1 MGGMPRTRLSLPLF
15 LLAEASSLFGNSAIS
30 IVLPWLV
37 LARTGDPA
45 AAGLVATI
53 SSLPAILATLVGGH
67 LIDLIGRRRIAVLA
81 DCGSAISVAALAIVD
96 AVVGLNLGWFIA
108 LGVLGALFDV
118 PGMTARQTLI
128 ANVSEATGISVERI
142 SGLRQTVFGL
152 SFLAGPGI
160 AGALMAV
167 LDPIRVVWLTA
178 GCSALAALCTALM
191 PLAGSTNTPAA
202 EADRNPLSGFHL
214 IRRDRGLFAMLLI
227 GSLATIPVAPL
238 LGVILP
244 AHFQRMGAPTLLGVT
259 LSAYAVGT
267 VAGSVLWT
275 AGMSRWRWPTWLVAN
290 LLLGGSFFLIATLAG
305 FWPVAVGIFLAGLG
319 GGLVG
324 PMFTVAMTEKV
335 PDALRGRVMAVYGG
349 MTMLGAPIGLGLM
362 SMLLVGGSIGV
373 GAWVCAIAYL
383 PVLVYSLV
391 APGLRDFVVPP
402 VEPEPEPVEDAC

>member
-1 MGGMPRTRLSLPLF
+1 MTRNRLSLPL
-15 LLAEASSLFGNSAIS
+15 LLIADASSLFGNSAIA

-53 SSLPAILATLVGGH
+53 SALPAIAATLVGGH

-81 DCGSAISVAALAIVD
+81 DCGSAVSVAALAIVD
-96 AVVGLNLGWFIA
+96 GVLGLNLGWFVA

-128 ANVSEATGISVERI
+128 ANVSEASGISVERV

-152 SFLAGPGI
+152 SFLAGPAV
-160 AGALMAV
+160 AGTLLSV

-178 GCSALAALCTALM
+178 GCSALAALATWLM
-191 PLAGSTNTPAA
+191 PLAGSTSTPAA
-202 EADRNPLSGFHL
+202 EADRNPFSGFQL

-227 GSLATIPVAPL
+227 GAAGTIPVAPL

-244 AHFQRMGAPTLLGVT
+244 AHFQRMGAPALLGVT

-267 VAGSVLWT
+267 VLGSVLWT

-290 LLLGGSFFLIATLAG
+290 LLLGGSFLLIATLNG
-305 FWPVAVGIFLAGLG
+305 SWLVAIGMFAAGLG

-335 PDALRGRVMAVYGG
+335 PDSLRGRVMAVYGG
-349 MTMLGAPIGLGLM
+349 LTMLGAPIGLGLM
-362 SMLLVGGSIGV
+362 SVLLVGGSIGI
-373 GAWVCAIAYL
+373 GAWACALAYL

-402 VEPEPEPVEDAC
+402 VPPVQEEPVEDVC